1 MTTRFVAIGVAPTLR
16 GRLDAVVAPVRGR
29 RSELG
34 WTDPLGWHVTLAFLG
49 RLPDT
54 AVPRIVEAVAAA
66 VAEVAARGSG
76 ERGGLP
82 LLTIGRAASFGA
94 RVLVVEVADEPAGRV
109 AALGAR
115 VQRHLAEV
123 GFNVDERAVRAHLT
137 LARARRGTAVDP
149 PLVVETQ
156 RALDT
161 LPDVLA
167 WQPQGIGVFSSHPR
181 SNGPVR
187 YVVDAEIA
195 VASRA

>member
-1 MTTRFVAIGVAPTLR
+1 MTTRFVAIGVAPTVR

-29 RSELG
+29 RSEVG

-54 AVPRIVEAVAAA
+54 TVPRIVGAVGGA

-76 ERGGLP
+76 ELGVLP

-94 RVLVVEVADEPAGRV
+94 RVLVVEVADDPAGRV

-115 VQRHLAEV
+115 VQRRLAEAD
-123 GFNVDERAVRAHLT
+123 FSVDERAVRAHLT

-156 RALDT
+156 RELDA

-181 SNGPVR
+181 SNGPAR
-187 YVVDAEIA
+187 YAMDAEVP
-195 VASRA
+195 VAG

>member
-1 MTTRFVAIGVAPTLR
+1 MTTRFVAIGVAPTVR

-54 AVPRIVEAVAAA
+54 AVPRIVGAVGAA

-76 ERGGLP
+76 ERGLP
-82 LLTIGRAASFGA
+82 LLAIGRAASFGA
-94 RVLVVEVADEPAGRV
+94 RVLVVEVADDPADRV
-109 AALGAR
+109 AALGAC
-115 VQRHLAEV
+115 VQRRLAEA
-123 GFNVDERAVRAHLT
+123 GFDIDERAVRAHLT

-149 PLVVETQ
+149 PLVVEAQ

-181 SNGPVR
+181 SNGPAR
-187 YVVDAEIA
+187 YVVDAEIP
-195 VASRA
+195 VAPRA